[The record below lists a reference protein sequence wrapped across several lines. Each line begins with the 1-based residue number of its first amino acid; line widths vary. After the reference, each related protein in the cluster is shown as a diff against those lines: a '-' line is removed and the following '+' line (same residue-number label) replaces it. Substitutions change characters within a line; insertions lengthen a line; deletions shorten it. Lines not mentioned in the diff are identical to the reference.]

1 MEIMIIGWLILSAF
15 CGWIAAQKGRSFIA
29 WMLLSVVLSPLIAII
44 GLIAVP
50 ALPSTRATQD
60 YDPHHRR
67 HHTPSDG
74 GISIADLPQRGA
86 YQPSDSRPSTSRS
99 DMGFPDLPPR
109 RDE

>member
-15 CGWIAAQKGRSFIA
+15 CGWVAAQKGRSFIA
-29 WMLLSVVLSPLIAII
+29 WMLLSAVLSPLIAII

-50 ALPSTRATQD
+50 AISSAPEASA

-67 HHTPSDG
+67 HHTPSGD
-74 GISIADLPQRGA
+74 GISIADLPQAPPVRN
-86 YQPSDSRPSTSRS
+86 PPPRS

>member
-1 MEIMIIGWLILSAF
+1 MAIIIGWLILSAF
-15 CGWIAAQKGRSFIA
+15 CGWVAAQKGRSFLG
-29 WMLLSVVLSPLIAII
+29 WTLLSVLLSPLIAII

-50 ALPSTRATQD
+50 AISSAPAAPA

-67 HHTPSDG
+67 HHTPSGG
-74 GISIADLPQRGA
+74 GISIADLPPSGA
-86 YQPSDSRPSTSRS
+86 PQQPTQRS

>member
-1 MEIMIIGWLILSAF
+1 MEIMVIGWLILSAF

-29 WMLLSVVLSPLIAII
+29 WMLLSAVLSPLIAII
-44 GLIAVP
+44 WLIAVP
-50 ALPSTRATQD
+50 AISSAPAAPA

-67 HHTPSDG
+67 HHTPSGD
-74 GISIADLPQRGA
+74 GISIADLPPRGDHQ
-86 YQPSDSRPSTSRS
+86 QPTPRS